1 MGEDGD
7 LQFGGPI
14 SSSPTD
20 RPWDPH
26 RLTSQHREP
35 LLLPRPGC
43 STDLTSCRVTPVRH
57 VRLQRMTG
65 SIWPLSLGIWRHVS
79 RSTTPRCDV
88 LIGGKGVTLASRRAT
103 QRDLGPSRSRAWTH
117 QTCIIKPTSEE
128 NCRVDFVAITLN
140 CTSNSLPLKPV
151 AVAR

>member
-20 RPWDPH
+20 RP
-26 RLTSQHREP
+26 REP

-57 VRLQRMTG
+57 VRLQRLMG

-79 RSTTPRCDV
+79 RSTTPRCDA

-151 AVAR
+151 AFTLFL